1 MKVAIQRL
9 NLASLGKM
17 GCLLGAVAAFL
28 PSLLCGLLAFALA
41 GLASRWLESWQDL
54 TIAFL
59 GQELARFDLISF
71 FHLDGVLEF
80 LQTLTA
86 ASVPIMLLVILGMA
100 LLAGILLAV
109 IIMLTGLAYNLLAS
123 ATGGVIVEMS
133 AVNTQAKPPAESR
146 EQDLS

>member
-28 PSLLCGLLAFALA
+28 PSLLCGLLGFALA

-86 ASVPIMLLVILGMA
+86 ASVPIMLLAILGLA

-123 ATGGVIVEMS
+123 ATGGVIVEMNT
-133 AVNTQAKPPAESR
+133 VNPQARPPAE
-146 EQDLS
+146 

>member
-1 MKVAIQRL
+1 MKVAIERL

-28 PSLLCGLLAFALA
+28 PSLLCGLLGFALA
-41 GLASRWLESWQDL
+41 ALAGDWLESWQDL

-59 GQELARFDLISF
+59 GQEIARFDLVSF

-86 ASVPIMLLVILGMA
+86 ASVPVMLLVILGMA
-100 LLAGILLAV
+100 LLSGILLAV
-109 IIMLTGLAYNLLAS
+109 IIMLTGLAYNLIAS
-123 ATGGVIVEMS
+123 ATGGVVVEMS
-133 AVNTQAKPPAESR
+133 AISPRERPPTALR
-146 EQDLS
+146 E

>member
-1 MKVAIQRL
+1 MKVAIERL

-28 PSLLCGLLAFALA
+28 PSLLCGLLGFALA
-41 GLASRWLESWQDL
+41 GLASGWLESWQDL

-59 GQELARFDLISF
+59 GQEIARFDLISF

-86 ASVPIMLLVILGMA
+86 ASVPIMLLMVLGMA
-100 LLAGILLAV
+100 IIAGILLAV
-109 IIMLTGLAYNLLAS
+109 IIMLTGLAYNLIAS
-123 ATGGVIVEMS
+123 ATGGIVVEMS
-133 AVNTQAKPPAESR
+133 ATSPQERIPAGTR
-146 EQDLS
+146 E

>member
-1 MKVAIQRL
+1 MKVAIERL

-28 PSLLCGLLAFALA
+28 PSLLCGLLGFAVA
-41 GLASRWLESWQDL
+41 AMASGWLESWQDL

-59 GQELARFDLISF
+59 GQEIARFDLISF

-100 LLAGILLAV
+100 VLSGIFLAI
-109 IIMLTGLAYNLLAS
+109 IIMLTGLAYNLIAS
-123 ATGGVIVEMS
+123 ATGGVVVEMS
-133 AVNTQAKPPAESR
+133 AINPQERPPAATWE
-146 EQDLS
+146 